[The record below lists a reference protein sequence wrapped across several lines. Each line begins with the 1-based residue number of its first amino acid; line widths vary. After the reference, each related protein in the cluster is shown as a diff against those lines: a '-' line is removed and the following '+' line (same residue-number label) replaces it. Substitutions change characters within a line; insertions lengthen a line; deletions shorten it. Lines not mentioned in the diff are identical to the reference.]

1 MAAPVTLGKLCSNT
15 SDMEIGDYI
24 KCVYEAPTANV
35 PGYFSQLGT
44 IDPTRHVV
52 ATTIT
57 DGGEPVVTDEEEAYT
72 ELPTTPGTTASGF
85 FYLLKADYGLLM
97 ADRMIQQQISWASLN
112 TFNYIYG
119 RAFNCSGTKTEVIR
133 NVTITHQTVAP
144 SDTTANSTKT
154 DTTVDNYTKADRTVT
169 KVTTA
174 VVVTSNVGADGSTVE
189 SKTITTTVTEETIK
203 YAHDANE
210 VIPDDSTTET
220 DPASIINK
228 ANVPNNVW
236 Y

>member
-44 IDPTRHVV
+44 IDPTKHVV
-52 ATTIT
+52 TTTIT
-57 DGGEPVVTDEEEAYT
+57 DGGEPVVTEEEVAYT

-154 DTTVDNYTKADRTVT
+154 TTVDNYKKADRTVT

-174 VVVTSNVGADGSTVE
+174 VVVTSNVGSDGSTVE

>member
-44 IDPTRHVV
+44 IDPTKHVV
-52 ATTIT
+52 TTTIT
-57 DGGEPVVTDEEEAYT
+57 DGGEPVVTEEEVAYT

-97 ADRMIQQQISWASLN
+97 ADRMVQQQISWASLN

-154 DTTVDNYTKADRTVT
+154 DTVDNYKKADRTVT

>member
-52 ATTIT
+52 TTTIT
-57 DGGEPVVTDEEEAYT
+57 DGGEPVVTEEEIAYT
-72 ELPTTPGTTASGF
+72 EVPTTPGTTASGF

-154 DTTVDNYTKADRTVT
+154 TTVDNYKKADRTVT

>member
-24 KCVYEAPTANV
+24 KCVYEAPTDNV

-44 IDPTRHVV
+44 INPTKHIVT
-52 ATTIT
+52 TTIT
-57 DGGEPVVTDEEEAYT
+57 DGGEPVVTEEEVAYT

-97 ADRMIQQQISWASLN
+97 ADRMVQQWISWASLN

-154 DTTVDNYTKADRTVT
+154 DTVDNYKKADRTVT

-189 SKTITTTVTEETIK
+189 SKTITTTVTEESIK

-220 DPASIINK
+220 DPTSIINK

>member
-35 PGYFSQLGT
+35 PGYFSQWGT
-44 IDPTRHVV
+44 INPTKRVV
-52 ATTIT
+52 TTTIT
-57 DGGEPVVTDEEEAYT
+57 DGGEPVVTEEEVAYT

-154 DTTVDNYTKADRTVT
+154 TTVDNYKKADRTVT

-220 DPASIINK
+220 DPDSIINK

>member
-44 IDPTRHVV
+44 IDPTKHIVT
-52 ATTIT
+52 TTIT
-57 DGGEPVVTDEEEAYT
+57 DGGEPVVTEEEVAYT

-154 DTTVDNYTKADRTVT
+154 DTVDNYKKADRTVT

-220 DPASIINK
+220 DPDSIINK

>member
-44 IDPTRHVV
+44 IDPTKHVV
-52 ATTIT
+52 TTTIT
-57 DGGEPVVTDEEEAYT
+57 DGGEPVVTEEEEDYT

-154 DTTVDNYTKADRTVT
+154 TTVDNYKKADRTVT

>member
-44 IDPTRHVV
+44 IDPTKHIVT
-52 ATTIT
+52 TTIT
-57 DGGEPVVTDEEEAYT
+57 DGGEPVVTEEEVAYT

-154 DTTVDNYTKADRTVT
+154 DTVDNYKKADRTVT

-174 VVVTSNVGADGSTVE
+174 VVVTSNVGSDGSTVE

-220 DPASIINK
+220 DPDSIINK

>member
-44 IDPTRHVV
+44 IDPTKHVV
-52 ATTIT
+52 TTTIT
-57 DGGEPVVTDEEEAYT
+57 DGGEPVVTEEEVAYT

-97 ADRMIQQQISWASLN
+97 ADRMIQQEISWASLN

-133 NVTITHQTVAP
+133 NVTITH
-144 SDTTANSTKT
+144 
-154 DTTVDNYTKADRTVT
+154 
-169 KVTTA
+169 
-174 VVVTSNVGADGSTVE
+174 
-189 SKTITTTVTEETIK
+189 
-203 YAHDANE
+203 
-210 VIPDDSTTET
+210 
-220 DPASIINK
+220 
-228 ANVPNNVW
+228 
-236 Y
+236 

>member
-52 ATTIT
+52 TTTIT
-57 DGGEPVVTDEEEAYT
+57 DGGEPVVTEEEEAYT

-97 ADRMIQQQISWASLN
+97 ADRMIQQQISWARLN

-144 SDTTANSTKT
+144 SDTTTNSTKT
-154 DTTVDNYTKADRTVT
+154 TTVDNYKKADRTVT

-174 VVVTSNVGADGSTVE
+174 VVVTSNVGSDGSTVE

-220 DPASIINK
+220 DPDSIINK

>member
-24 KCVYEAPTANV
+24 KCVYEAPTDNV

-44 IDPTRHVV
+44 INPTKHIVT
-52 ATTIT
+52 TTIT
-57 DGGEPVVTDEEEAYT
+57 DGGEPVVTEEEVAYT

-97 ADRMIQQQISWASLN
+97 ADRMVQQQISWASLN

-154 DTTVDNYTKADRTVT
+154 DTVDNYKKADRTVT

>member
-52 ATTIT
+52 TTTIT

-72 ELPTTPGTTASGF
+72 ELPTFPGNTVSGF

-154 DTTVDNYTKADRTVT
+154 TTVDNYKKADRTVT

-189 SKTITTTVTEETIK
+189 SNTITTTVTEETIK